1 MKYYFSGIGGIGM
14 SSLALYTAYKYGIKN
29 VLGSNNEMNE
39 RVEYLIKKGIK
50 VKLKQDSDLP
60 DIDFLIKTTAI
71 KDTNPEL
78 IEAKKRKITVLN
90 RMQLLN
96 SILQEHTS
104 IGITGTDGK
113 TTTTA
118 MVSQIFKNVGKDPTV
133 FLGGIHNS
141 LEDGNFRYGNGIIIA
156 EVDESDGFIEETKT
170 NFSIVNNL
178 RPDHLEHYDN
188 KFEKLENSLYKFA
201 RNTKDLVILNG
212 DDVHLSKWHLNEN
225 KVLYFGQGEKADYTI
240 KNRRQY
246 NGYQVFELHH
256 KNTHIGD
263 IILNL
268 PGLHYAYDALASAV
282 LSLEFG
288 IDFKTI
294 KETFQ
299 SYNSVGRRFNVLYD
313 KDNLSIIDDYAHTP
327 DEILATIKATKENF
341 PKRKLITIFQP
352 HRYTRL
358 YFHINDFIDVL
369 KYSDEVLV
377 YRIYSAFEEPIN
389 GVDERKVVEAL
400 NSQST
405 FSKFYN
411 SEEEIISDLLL
422 ERNAVLLFVGAGD
435 ITDIA
440 KKLSKYKKNLDIS

>member
-352 HRYTRL
+352 HR
-358 YFHINDFIDVL
+358 
-369 KYSDEVLV
+369 
-377 YRIYSAFEEPIN
+377 
-389 GVDERKVVEAL
+389 
-400 NSQST
+400 
-405 FSKFYN
+405 
-411 SEEEIISDLLL
+411 
-422 ERNAVLLFVGAGD
+422 
-435 ITDIA
+435 
-440 KKLSKYKKNLDIS
+440 